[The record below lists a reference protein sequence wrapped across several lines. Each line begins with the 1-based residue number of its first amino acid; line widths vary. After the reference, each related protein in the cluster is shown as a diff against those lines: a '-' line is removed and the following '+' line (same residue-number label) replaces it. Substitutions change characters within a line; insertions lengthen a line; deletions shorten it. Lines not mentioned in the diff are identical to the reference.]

1 MSKFAYEPTVP
12 FLNGILRN
20 VLLNVHKPVA
30 FCYDVLRIVK
40 NGEDSFYSYEVTM
53 SPMKPPLE
61 VIQWVGDFAYDYE
74 SFKKLC
80 SEQARNA
87 VNDYELRTIFAHLYT
102 GNICC
107 VACQYAKVVFEE
119 VKKSGMK
126 VTYSIDDNSS
136 VLYEVEAMESVVLNL
151 KVPRCLRMHFA
162 DGYSETYPKP
172 SPIQGE
178 GLVIK
183 TFFADGSKG
192 AFNPVLKK
200 GDWFQHVVLELT
212 LRPIEGG
219 ESFKFMVDPTY
230 QFSLRPEPVPFLGG
244 VRTAECARI
253 VGRQLIGG
261 YDMLNSYMKRYSDE
275 FECTLEKVGDPLKH
289 YEYLYG
295 PLFSLK
301 NMKSVGNQLVK
312 QIGGKQFHRVDAKVL
327 DLMIKQGFCL
337 VAKKSEGTYGNV
349 ITGFSEMDNNGNV
362 RRKKKK
368 SKKKKSKRN
377 GWKKGFLQKV

>member
-20 VLLNVHKPVA
+20 VCLNVHKPIA
-30 FCYDVLRIVK
+30 FTYDVLGIVK
-40 NGEDSFYSYEVTM
+40 NDKDSFYSYELTL
-53 SPMKPPLE
+53 SKMKPSLE

-74 SFKKLC
+74 SFKKIC

-87 VNDYELRTIFAHLYT
+87 VNDSELRTIFAHLYT
-102 GNICC
+102 GDICC
-107 VACQYAKVVFEE
+107 LSCQYAKVVFEE

-126 VTYSIDDNSS
+126 VIHSIHDD
-136 VLYEVEAMESVVLNL
+136 VPVVYEVEAIESVVLNL
-151 KVPRCLRMHFA
+151 KVPRCILLHFA
-162 DGYSETYPKP
+162 DGYCETYPKP
-172 SPIQGE
+172 TPMQEDGF
-178 GLVIK
+178 VIK
-183 TFFADGSKG
+183 SFFADGSKG

-230 QFSLRPEPVPFLGG
+230 QFSLRPEAVPFLGG
-244 VRTAECARI
+244 VRTVECARI

-261 YDMLNSYMKRYSDE
+261 FKMLNRYMKRYSKE

-289 YEYLYG
+289 YDAMYG
-295 PLFSLK
+295 PLFSVE
-301 NMKSVGNQLVK
+301 NMKSVGKQLVK
-312 QIGGKQFHRVDAKVL
+312 QIGGQQFHRANAEVL
-327 DLMIKQGFCL
+327 DSMIKQGYCL
-337 VAKKSEGTYGNV
+337 APHYSV
-349 ITGFSEMDNNGNV
+349 ITGFSERDNNGNV

-368 SKKKKSKRN
+368 SNKKKSKRN
-377 GWKKGFLQKV
+377 GRK